1 MRISSDTT
9 AKMGAVAAVI
19 IVAAACGIM
28 GAIALMNFSG
38 SETTYQVTFDV
49 ETMDVYEKSGHVYN
63 VCMSTEFG
71 DRYYNPETRDF
82 PPFQVS
88 PSNKAVL
95 YMSVTMGSSTNYSDD
110 VIRTVQTD
118 PVHSSET
125 ISGSTLGFKVRTS
138 SSSQI
143 ASVFLLLKGSDNDPS
158 NGTVIDIYDKAPGE
172 SGIRIDIDMKDHSK
186 QFTLQGNADSE
197 IIGLLKFTVTVKA
210 V

>member
-63 VCMSTEFG
+63 VCMSTDLG
-71 DRYYNPETRDF
+71 NRYYDPISRHFDLD
-82 PPFQVS
+82 S

-197 IIGLLKFTVTVKA
+197 IVGLLVFTVTVKA